1 MNRVWD
7 YIGFA
12 VWFAGLGY
20 IVLWLLGSPDH
31 LTLPPAL
38 HAIGVAA
45 AMLVPV
51 RLLFHAVSRRRAAAS
66 AVPAVRARKPA
77 AVLRPRR
84 RKPTCPLRPVKPR
97 SHFGLRGMPE

>member
-20 IVLWLLGSPDH
+20 IVLWLLGSPGH
-31 LTLPPAL
+31 LVLPPGLQAV
-38 HAIGVAA
+38 GVAS

-51 RLLFHAVSRRRAAAS
+51 RLLLRVVSRRRGAPAAQ
-66 AVPAVRARKPA
+66 PRKAA
-77 AVLRPRR
+77 AVLRPPR
-84 RKPTCPLRPVKPR
+84 RKSSYPLRSVKAR
-97 SHFGLRGMPE
+97 SHFGLRGVPH

>member
-12 VWFAGLGY
+12 VWFSGLGY
-20 IVLWLLGSPDH
+20 IVLWLFGSPEH
-31 LTLPPAL
+31 LMLPPAL
-38 HAIGVAA
+38 RVIGVGS
-45 AMLVPV
+45 AMFVPV
-51 RLLFHAVSRRRAAAS
+51 RLFLRAVGRRHAAAC
-66 AVPAVRARKPA
+66 AIPARKPA

-84 RKPTCPLRPVKPR
+84 RKPAYPLRPVKPR